1 MYIYHLNKKAD
12 HPKFLSKRKGS
23 LDSYAPVQ
31 GKAAGRHEPTST
43 AGSTWSLNKAKSLK
57 FGQVNDDENSDTVM
71 LNLAVDILEM
81 LMQSN

>member
-43 AGSTWSLNKAKSLK
+43 AGST
-57 FGQVNDDENSDTVM
+57 
-71 LNLAVDILEM
+71 
-81 LMQSN
+81 